1 MSFAFGSFRVFISN
15 HVFYLFGL
23 ILRYFF
29 RFLNLGDAKKDL
41 NDSPSQGN
49 FHDSKIDGFSEEL
62 ASFLFWNDDFHQG
75 ETESSVFMDH
85 VHDGKTEYSV
95 LKEIHSDFHEG
106 SVKTEVYRDNSVLK
120 EVEDGT
126 ERIGSEIEDENFMDS
141 ESLNFVDHED
151 GKENGGEDEGF
162 VSMESSSND
171 HEIEHDLHHDYM
183 KLEEEKE
190 EKKEEEIGGDS
201 LVEIDYDVD
210 ENGRKIDEIE
220 TEYSVF
226 MENVSDVIEDEKD
239 IEGHVVKDDEFESD
253 KKMEDIEL
261 DSSVFSVFGEE
272 GFDVHGDNKMEEE
285 TEQKTEDSVF
295 LESETITT
303 STSKYEHFSEKDM
316 SGFVE
321 EPMTF
326 RFSFR
331 EFFTSPNI
339 SSISNNVHKEFPN
352 IDSEKDFVT
361 KKEEQKEDHIDST
374 DNPLPFEG
382 EAFGGIDSSDED
394 YFIFNENSVT
404 SDSESESSSSSG
416 LIWSNGN
423 INKIDDS
430 FSYHFL
436 GSENGIEK
444 FESEIL
450 KLMIKEERKV
460 GVDEIP
466 SSFEDKV
473 SNFEVFSENE
483 YIEMDPNMKG
493 LKSFIEHSFEVKD
506 EKEGVKKSEEEL
518 NESESDEDEDD
529 FEWEHEDIVEQLKLE
544 LKNSRQG
551 GLATIIE
558 EDEDEQEQEVKE
570 SPKVVQQLKPM
581 KIEVKL
587 LEHKDQMNEIQK
599 VYNNYAEKMKK
610 LDILNYQTMHAL
622 GLLQL
627 KDPLKLISIP
637 KSTISNAIISQN
649 LWPRKSTKITSDP
662 FLKLVHQ
669 LHRDLELVYVGQVC
683 LSWEILCW
691 QHMKAIELQQ
701 YDSQGPH
708 SHRYNHV
715 AGEFQLF
722 QVLMQRFIENE
733 PFQSGPRV
741 QNYVKNR
748 CVIRNL
754 LHVPDIKDDSKGSEE
769 DPIASGKLE
778 DIIKESM
785 RVFWEFVRA
794 DKDNGNV
801 NVISK
806 HIGNDLKDPSISN
819 LLMDIRT
826 QLQKKDKKLK
836 DIIRTG
842 NCLVKKFQKHHEDQ
856 LNHEQLVAQVG
867 LKLISRVINMSQLR
881 KEQVLWCSE
890 KLNRI
895 KFLSRKIVH
904 VEPSFLLFPC

>member
-1 MSFAFGSFRVFISN
+1 MFCFCFFHFI
-15 HVFYLFGL
+15 
-23 ILRYFF
+23 I

-41 NDSPSQGN
+41 NNSPSQGD

-62 ASFLFWNDDFHQG
+62 ASFLFWSDDFLQG
-75 ETESSVFMDH
+75 ETECSVFMDS
-85 VHDGKTEYSV
+85 VHDAKTDYSV

-106 SVKTEVYRDNSVLK
+106 FVKTEVYIDNSVLK
-120 EVEDGT
+120 EVEDGI
-126 ERIGSEIEDENFMDS
+126 EGIGSEIEDEIFMES
-141 ESLNFVDHED
+141 ESSNFFVHEDED

-162 VSMESSSND
+162 VSMESSFND
-171 HEIEHDLHHDYM
+171 HEIEHGIHHDYM
-183 KLEEEKE
+183 KLEENKQEEKE
-190 EKKEEEIGGDS
+190 DKEEEIGGDS
-201 LVEIDYDVD
+201 LVKIDYDVH

-226 MENVSDVIEDEKD
+226 MKNVSDVIEDEKY
-239 IEGHVVKDDEFESD
+239 IEGHVVKDDECESD
-253 KKMEDIEL
+253 NKLDEIKS
-261 DSSVFSVFGEE
+261 DSSVFGVFGDE
-272 GFDVHGDNKMEEE
+272 GFHVHGDNKLEEE

-295 LESETITT
+295 VESETNTKF
-303 STSKYEHFSEKDM
+303 TSKFEYFSEKDT

-339 SSISNNVHKEFPN
+339 SSISNNVHKEFSS

-361 KKEEQKEDHIDST
+361 EKEEQKEDHIHST
-374 DNPLPFEG
+374 DNQLPFEG

-394 YFIFNENSVT
+394 YFIFNENSIT

-436 GSENGIEK
+436 GSENGSEK

-450 KLMIKEERKV
+450 KLMMRDERKE
-460 GVDEIP
+460 GVDENP
-466 SSFEDKV
+466 SLFDDKV
-473 SNFEVFSENE
+473 SNFEGFSEDE
-483 YIEMDPNMKG
+483 YIEMEPNMKG
-493 LKSFIEHSFEVKD
+493 LKSFIEHGFEVKD
-506 EKEGVKKSEEEL
+506 EKEGVKKSEEAKCEEEL

-544 LKNSRQG
+544 LKHSRQG

-558 EDEDEQEQEVKE
+558 VEDEDKEEQEQEEKE
-570 SPKVVQQLKPM
+570 SPKVVQELKPM

-587 LEHKDQMNEIQK
+587 LEYKDQMNEIQK

-733 PFQSGPRV
+733 PFQSGPRI

-806 HIGNDLKDPSISN
+806 HIGNDLKDPTISN
-819 LLMDIRT
+819 LLVDIRT
-826 QLQKKDKKLK
+826 QLQKKEKKLK

-842 NCLVKKFQKHHEDQ
+842 NCIVKKFQKHHEDQ
-856 LNHEQLVAQVG
+856 LDHEQLVAQIG

-895 KFLSRKIVH
+895 KFLSRKVVH
-904 VEPSFLLFPC
+904 VEPSFLIFPC

>member
-1 MSFAFGSFRVFISN
+1 MESGSF
-15 HVFYLFGL
+15 
-23 ILRYFF
+23 
-29 RFLNLGDAKKDL
+29 
-41 NDSPSQGN
+41 
-49 FHDSKIDGFSEEL
+49 
-62 ASFLFWNDDFHQG
+62 
-75 ETESSVFMDH
+75 
-85 VHDGKTEYSV
+85 
-95 LKEIHSDFHEG
+95 
-106 SVKTEVYRDNSVLK
+106 
-120 EVEDGT
+120 
-126 ERIGSEIEDENFMDS
+126 
-141 ESLNFVDHED
+141 
-151 GKENGGEDEGF
+151 
-162 VSMESSSND
+162 D
-171 HEIEHDLHHDYM
+171 HEIEHDLHHDYT
-183 KLEEEKE
+183 KVEEEKE
-190 EKKEEEIGGDS
+190 EEEDEEIGEDS
-201 LVEIDYDVD
+201 LEEIDYDVHQ
-210 ENGRKIDEIE
+210 NGGKIDETE
-220 TEYSVF
+220 TEDSVF
-226 MENVSDVIEDEKD
+226 MENISDFIEDGNKIDEND
-239 IEGHVVKDDEFESD
+239 TEGYIVKDDEFEIHD
-253 KKMEDIEL
+253 IYEKMDEIESQL
-261 DSSVFSVFGEE
+261 SVFGDE

-285 TEQKTEDSVF
+285 TEQKTEDSV
-295 LESETITT
+295 LVESDTKTIA
-303 STSKYEHFSEKDM
+303 TSKYEYSSEKDM

-339 SSISNNVHKEFPN
+339 SSISNNVHKEFSN
-352 IDSEKDFVT
+352 IDSDKDFVT
-361 KKEEQKEDHIDST
+361 EKEEQKEDHIHST
-374 DNPLPFEG
+374 DKQIPFEG
-382 EAFGGIDSSDED
+382 EVFGGIDSSDED

-430 FSYHFL
+430 FSYDFL
-436 GSENGIEK
+436 GSEK

-450 KLMIKEERKV
+450 KLMMRDERKG
-460 GVDEIP
+460 GVEENP
-466 SSFEDKV
+466 SSFDDKV

-483 YIEMDPNMKG
+483 YIEMEPNMKG
-493 LKSFIEHSFEVKD
+493 LKAFIEHGLNFEVKD
-506 EKEGVKKSEEEL
+506 EKQGMKKSEEAKCEEEL

-558 EDEDEQEQEVKE
+558 EVEDEDEQEQEVKE
-570 SPKVVQQLKPM
+570 SPKVVQELKPM

-587 LEHKDQMNEIQK
+587 LEFKDQMNEIQK

-627 KDPLKLISIP
+627 KDPLKLISLP

-662 FLKLVHQ
+662 FLKLLHQ
-669 LHRDLELVYVGQVC
+669 LHRDLELVYVGQAC

-708 SHRYNHV
+708 NHRYNHV

-754 LHVPDIKDDSKGSEE
+754 LHVPDIKDDSKGGEE
-769 DPIASGKLE
+769 DPIASGRLE

-785 RVFWEFVRA
+785 RVFWEFIRA

-801 NVISK
+801 NVISM

-819 LLMDIRT
+819 LLVDIRT

-842 NCLVKKFQKHHEDQ
+842 NCIVKKFQKHHEDQ
-856 LNHEQLVAQVG
+856 LDHEQLVAQVG
-867 LKLISRVINMSQLR
+867 LRLISRVINMSQLR

-895 KFLSRKIVH
+895 KFLSRKVVH